1 MKDRLLEVLSVTH
14 RLKRL
19 LQPDSME
26 QLEGA
31 TLLDL
36 IDGYVEHCVRVG
48 KVIPLPE
55 RQIFDD
61 AVWAEVLFGRAVP
74 TAAQL
79 VCMLPV
85 APEYSTPEKY
95 NPDKKEKP
103 LADEVQYIDH
113 AEQRARA
120 GITEQDGPA
129 TVKYKLKALLRR
141 EQQEPAT
148 PDDSSD
154 SELKTAAPAG
164 ITLSNDQAKA
174 WVKIQR
180 WVRTDYTEQPYF
192 LLRGYAGTGKSFLLK
207 MMKELAGV
215 QVYYTAPTNKAAK
228 VLGRFVGEKGST
240 TYSRLG
246 LRLQQDEND
255 ENAPM
260 VLVQS
265 KDVPYLPMNSI
276 LVVDECGMVGDQL
289 REAIEA
295 AQERCGIKVMYVG
308 DPAQL
313 PPVNEE
319 ESGSWHC
326 TDDPKCRAILKQ
338 VMRYDSALLTLATAI
353 RECIKAEDWMTPLVE
368 DINADGT
375 GVFKFKTERAFK
387 TALFKDVPNINWSET
402 KVLAW
407 RNKTVEYYNAEIRK
421 RLGYNDDFNVGDH
434 ILLAAPI
441 VENGVVQ
448 RHTDE
453 EFTVRSVTAD
463 DVTVNHAS
471 IYGTERI
478 PVWTLECEDEDG
490 TMQILRIAREPDKL
504 NAVLSKFARF
514 AKGMSNPMAKR
525 DAWRFFWDL
534 KARFHRVRFGYA
546 LTSHRA
552 QGSTYTNVWVD
563 QADVLA
569 NRDKS
574 VAFSC
579 LYVDATR
586 PTTNLYSF

>member
-1 MKDRLLEVLSVTH
+1 MRDKLLEVLSVTR

-19 LQPDSME
+19 LQPDSQA
-26 QLEGA
+26 QLKDVY
-31 TLLDL
+31 LVDL
-36 IDGYVEHCVRVG
+36 IEGYAEHCVRIG
-48 KVIPLPE
+48 KVIPLP
-55 RQIFDD
+55 RRALFDD
-61 AVWAEVLFGRAVP
+61 AVWCEVLFGRAPP
-74 TAAQL
+74 TMSALAEQL
-79 VCMLPV
+79 PP
-85 APEYSTPEKY
+85 APELPEELKY
-95 NPDKKEKP
+95 NPDKQQNQVVLLTKEK
-103 LADEVQYIDH
+103 VQSQHYQQPGSSAFDG
-113 AEQRARA
+113 AEAYQ
-120 GITEQDGPA
+120 QYLD
-129 TVKYKLKALLRR
+129 
-141 EQQEPAT
+141 QQEPAPQT
-148 PDDSSD
+148 V
-154 SELKTAAPAG
+154 APAG
-164 ITLSNDQAKA
+164 VKLSADQEKA

-180 WVRTDYTEQPYF
+180 WVRTDYTDQPTF

-207 MMKELAGV
+207 MMKELPGV

-228 VLGRFVGEKGST
+228 VLGRFVGEKGTT

-260 VLVQS
+260 TLVPA
-265 KDVPYLPMNSI
+265 KDPPYLPIGSI
-276 LVVDECGMVGDQL
+276 LVVDECGMINDQL
-289 REAIEA
+289 LEAILA
-295 AQERCGIKVMYVG
+295 AQERCGLKVMFVG

-313 PPVNEE
+313 PPVNED
-319 ESGSWHC
+319 ESGAWHV
-326 TDDPKCRAILKQ
+326 TTDPKCRAILKQ
-338 VMRYDSALLTLATAI
+338 VMRYDSALLTLATAL
-353 RECIKAEDWMTPLVE
+353 RSCIKAEDWATPLVE

-375 GVFKFKTERAFK
+375 GVHKFATERAFK
-387 TALFKDVPNINWSET
+387 TALFKQVKDVDWSET

-407 RNKTVEYYNAEIRK
+407 RNKTVEYYNEEIRK
-421 RLGYNDDFNVGDH
+421 RLGHTDAFNTGDH

-441 VENGVVQ
+441 LEDGAVT

-453 EFTVRSVTAD
+453 EFVIQTVREAD
-463 DVTVNHAS
+463 FTVQHMS
-471 IYGTERI
+471 I
-478 PVWTLECEDEDG
+478 PVWELECVDEDG
-490 TMQILRIAREPDKL
+490 SPQLLRVASDTNR
-504 NAVLSKFARF
+504 LSAALSYFAQR
-514 AKGMSNPMAKR
+514 AKATSNPMAKR

-569 NRDKS
+569 NRDKA